1 MSCDVVA
8 NSVEQSLLLY
18 GFEHQPSRLAR
29 ETFLQHARDRI
40 AEGRQRMPG
49 PGKRAQI
56 VSDAVVRVKP
66 FDDESL
72 FALLAVASQR
82 AIREPDPPHSRIV
95 IVNQENNPRRMQRP
109 ETEMARER
117 GDRRSDLDFRVGPAE
132 AHPTEVEHLPTSQ
145 SFNGFIEDRL

>member
-1 MSCDVVA
+1 
-8 NSVEQSLLLY
+8 
-18 GFEHQPSRLAR
+18 
-29 ETFLQHARDRI
+29 
-40 AEGRQRMPG
+40 
-49 PGKRAQI
+49 I
-56 VSDAVVRVKP
+56 VPDAVVRVKP

-145 SFNGFIEDRL
+145 SFNGFIEDRLAIAKSDATVIGGVTCGRRPERLADLGVVERRRSRGINEASNAFA